1 MWQSNASIDEW
12 LLRTP
17 NNTLYLFQSYQ
28 PTQGDVLTRM
38 LALSSLIVARL
49 ETLGDTVY
57 AGQVLSRLYFANETI
72 DVAAPA
78 NWLQGLL
85 TSWQSTTNTL
95 TVKGVSDSS
104 EDAVITVL
112 EGLMLSPLV
121 STPRFDGFWTWCAW
135 PGTGQTGSVRIQ
147 CWHMYGPMS
156 HVQARL
162 SLVTA
167 ATRCLT

>member
-85 TSWQSTTNTL
+85 TSWTSPSNIITA
-95 TVKGVSDSS
+95 SS
-104 EDAVITVL
+104 SSNDN
-112 EGLMLSPLV
+112 
-121 STPRFDGFWTWCAW
+121 
-135 PGTGQTGSVRIQ
+135 
-147 CWHMYGPMS
+147 
-156 HVQARL
+156 
-162 SLVTA
+162 SLL
-167 ATRCLT
+167 RH